1 VNGTRKPT
9 TTPCPCCKQPKGSGK
24 YLCYGCW
31 GNLPGPARAALYR
44 RDDKARDR
52 LQELYRQ
59 VAAGV
64 PLAEI
69 RVTP

>member
-1 VNGTRKPT
+1 M
-9 TTPCPCCKQPKGSGK
+9 

-44 RDDKARDR
+44 RDAKARDR

-69 RVTP
+69 QVTP